1 MIAAI
6 EIPLF
11 PLNTV
16 LFPGGPLSLRIFEPR
31 YVDMVAER
39 MRSEQPFGV
48 CLIQEGQEAG
58 DAAVP
63 HEIGTLARII
73 DFQVFEDGIL
83 GINAVGEGRFRV
95 ASTRVQPNQL
105 IVGRIEMLPNEPEE
119 MLTEEH
125 APISELVRTLIERTG
140 PLYEDLPKRY
150 DDPTWLG
157 YRLAE
162 VLPIPLTRKQQFLEL
177 DNPILRLDQIGDVL
191 RAIAETKDR

>member
-1 MIAAI
+1 VTASS

-48 CLIQEGQEAG
+48 CLIRDGEEAG
-58 DAAVP
+58 VAARPYEV
-63 HEIGTLARII
+63 GTLARII
-73 DFQVFEDGIL
+73 DFREFDDRIL

-95 ASTRVQPNQL
+95 ISTRVQPDQL
-105 IVGRIEMLPNEPEE
+105 VTGRIEMLPKEPEAT
-119 MLTEEH
+119 LTAEH
-125 APISELVRTLIERTG
+125 AAIPQLVRSLIDRTG
-140 PLYEDLPKRY
+140 AVYEGLPKRY
-150 DDPTWLG
+150 DDPAWLG

-162 VLPIPLTRKQQFLEL
+162 VLPIPLTRKQQLLEL
-177 DNPILRLDQIGDVL
+177 DNSLLRLDQLGDVL
-191 RAIAETKDR
+191 RAIAETEGR

>member
-1 MIAAI
+1 MTAPG

-39 MRSEQPFGV
+39 MRSNQPFGV
-48 CLIQEGQEAG
+48 CLIRDGEEAG
-58 DAAVP
+58 DAATP
-63 HEIGTLARII
+63 HQVGTLARIV
-73 DFQVFEDGIL
+73 DFQKFDDGLL
-83 GINAVGEGRFRV
+83 GINAVGEGRFRLL
-95 ASTRVQPNQL
+95 STRVQPNQL
-105 IVGRIEMLPNEPEE
+105 VIGRIEPLPNEPEE
-119 MLTEEH
+119 ALSERHES
-125 APISELVRTLIERTG
+125 ISQLVRTLIERTG
-140 PLYEDLPKRY
+140 PLYDNLPKRY

-177 DNPILRLDQIGDVL
+177 DNPSLRLDQIGDVL
-191 RAIAETKDR
+191 RAIAEVEDR

>member
-1 MIAAI
+1 MTVRS

-31 YVDMVAER
+31 YLDMVAER
-39 MRSEQPFGV
+39 MRSERPFGV
-48 CLIQEGQEAG
+48 CLIRDGEEAG
-58 DAAVP
+58 DAATPYEV
-63 HEIGTLARII
+63 GTLARII
-73 DFQVFEDGIL
+73 DFQKFDDGIL

-95 ASTRVQPNQL
+95 ISTRVQSNQL
-105 IVGRIEMLPNEPEE
+105 VLGRVEMLPNEPEE
-119 MLTEEH
+119 TLTQEY
-125 APISELVRTLIERTG
+125 AAMSELVRTLIDRTG
-140 PLYEDLPKRY
+140 PLYHDLPKRY

-177 DNPILRLDQIGDVL
+177 DNSLLRLDQIGDVL
-191 RAIAETKDR
+191 RAIAEAEGG

>member
-1 MIAAI
+1 MSASS

-39 MRSEQPFGV
+39 MRNEQPFGV
-48 CLIQEGQEAG
+48 CLIQDGDEAG
-58 DAAVP
+58 NAATP
-63 HEIGTLARII
+63 HEVGTLARII
-73 DFQVFEDGIL
+73 DFQKFDDGLL

-95 ASTRVQPNQL
+95 LSTRVQPNQL
-105 IVGRIEMLPNEPEE
+105 VTGRVEMLPDEPEE
-119 MLTEEH
+119 TLTEEH
-125 APISELVRTLIERTG
+125 VAISGLVRTLIDRTG
-140 PLYEDLPKRY
+140 PLYEGLPKRY

-162 VLPIPLTRKQQFLEL
+162 VLPIPLKRKQQLLEL
-177 DNPILRLDQIGDVL
+177 DNSLLRLDQIGDLL
-191 RAIAETKDR
+191 RAIAETEDR

>member
-1 MIAAI
+1 MIDSS

-48 CLIQEGQEAG
+48 CLIREGEEAG
-58 DAAVP
+58 EAATP
-63 HEIGTLARII
+63 HEVGTLARII
-73 DFQVFEDGIL
+73 DFQEFDDGIL

-95 ASTRVQPNQL
+95 LSIRVQPNQL
-105 IVGRIEMLPNEPEE
+105 TLGRIEMLPNEPEE
-119 MLTEEH
+119 TLTEEH
-125 APISELVRTLIERTG
+125 AAISELVRTLIERTG
-140 PLYEDLPKRY
+140 PLYADLPKRY

-177 DNPILRLDQIGDVL
+177 DNARLRLDQIGDVL
-191 RAIAETKDR
+191 RAIAEAQDR

>member
-1 MIAAI
+1 MTLS

-39 MRSEQPFGV
+39 MRGDEPFGV
-48 CLIQEGQEAG
+48 CLIRDGNEAG
-58 DAAVP
+58 EAATPYEV
-63 HEIGTLARII
+63 GTLARVV
-73 DFQVFEDGIL
+73 DFQRFEDGIL
-83 GINAVGEGRFRV
+83 GINALGEGRFRV
-95 ASTRVQPNQL
+95 LSTRVKPNQL
-105 IVGRIEMLPNEPEE
+105 LIGQIESLPDEPKKA
-119 MLTEEH
+119 LTEEH
-125 APISELVRTLIERTG
+125 AAISELVRTLVDRTG
-140 PLYEDLPKRY
+140 PLYESVPKRY

-177 DNPILRLDQIGDVL
+177 DNPLLRLDQIGDVL
-191 RAIAETKDR
+191 RAIAEKENR

>member
-1 MIAAI
+1 MTASG

-16 LFPGGPLSLRIFEPR
+16 LFPDGPLSLRIFEPR

-39 MRSEQPFGV
+39 MRSERPFGV
-48 CLIQEGQEAG
+48 CLIRDGEESG
-58 DAAVP
+58 DAATP
-63 HEIGTLARII
+63 HDVGTFARIV
-73 DFQVFEDGIL
+73 DFQKFDDGIL

-95 ASTRVQPNQL
+95 RSTRVQPNQL
-105 IVGRIEMLPNEPEE
+105 VVGRVELLPDEPEAA
-119 MLTEEH
+119 LTEEY
-125 APISELVRTLIERTG
+125 AAISELVRTLIDRAG
-140 PLYEDLPKRY
+140 PLYECLPKRF

-177 DNPILRLDQIGDVL
+177 DNALLRLDQIGDVL
-191 RAIAETKDR
+191 RTIAETQDR